1 MNLTVSTYL
10 PEAHMA
16 TSSALG
22 PIDHVD
28 LPGGRIAFHDT
39 GSGDP
44 VVFVH
49 GLLVN
54 ADLWRK
60 VVPGV
65 AAAGHR
71 CLAPDWPF
79 GAHTIPVPD
88 ADLSPTGAADL
99 IAAFLERLDLHDV
112 TLVANDTGG
121 AITQIL
127 LTRNRSRIARVV
139 LTDCDAYDKFFP
151 QPFTPLPRLV
161 AIPGLLRA
169 MLESMR
175 FKPALRLP
183 IAFGLV
189 TKRLPPAEITD
200 SYLLPSRKSAEVRAD
215 LRRFL
220 RGVHKRY
227 TLAAAQRFPELDL
240 PVLLAWAS
248 EDKAFKPSF
257 ARRLADDLPN
267 ATLRMIDDSYTFIS
281 EDRPELLTELIVE
294 FTRLHATP

>member
-1 MNLTVSTYL
+1 
-10 PEAHMA
+10 MA
-16 TSSALG
+16 TSTALG

-28 LPGGRIAFHDT
+28 LPGARIRYHDT

-71 CLAPDWPF
+71 CLTPDWPF
-79 GAHTIPVPD
+79 GAHTIPVPE

-99 IAAFLERLDLHDV
+99 IAAFLERLDLRDV

-127 LTRNRSRIARVV
+127 LTRNRSRVARVV
-139 LTDCDAYDKFFP
+139 LTNCDAYEKFFP
-151 QPFTPLPRLV
+151 QPFTPLPRLA
-161 AIPGLLRA
+161 AIPGVLRSVIE
-169 MLESMR
+169 LMR
-175 FKPALRLP
+175 FRPALRLP

-189 TKRLPPAEITD
+189 TKRQPPPEITD
-200 SYLLPSRKSAEVRAD
+200 SYLLPTRNSAAIRAD

-220 RGVHKRY
+220 RGVHNRY
-227 TLAAAQRFPELDL
+227 TLAAAERFPSLEL
-240 PVLLAWAS
+240 PILLAWAS
-248 EDKAFKPSF
+248 EDRAFKLSF
-257 ARRLADDLPN
+257 AQRLAGDLPN
-267 ATLRMIDDSYTFIS
+267 ATLKTVADSYTFIA
-281 EDRPELLTELIVE
+281 EDQPELLTELIVE

>member
-1 MNLTVSTYL
+1 
-10 PEAHMA
+10 MA

-22 PIDHVD
+22 PIEHLD
-28 LPGGRIAFHDT
+28 LPGGRIAYHDT

-71 CLAPDWPF
+71 CLAPDWPL
-79 GAHTIPVPD
+79 GAHSIPMPE
-88 ADLSPTGAADL
+88 ADLSPTGVADL
-99 IAAFLERLDLHDV
+99 IAAFLERLDLRNV

-121 AITQIL
+121 ALTQIL
-127 LTRNRSRIARVV
+127 LTRNRSRVARVI

-151 QPFTPLPRLV
+151 QPFTPLPRLAGV
-161 AIPGLLRA
+161 PGLMRA
-169 MLESMR
+169 MLELMR
-175 FKPALRLP
+175 FRPALRLP

-189 TKRLPPAEITD
+189 TKRLPPTEITD
-200 SYLLPSRKSAEVRAD
+200 SYLLPSRKSAAIRAD
-215 LRRFL
+215 LIRFL

-227 TLAAAQRFPELDL
+227 TLAAAERFPTLDL

-248 EDKAFKPSF
+248 EDRAFKPSF
-257 ARRLADDLPN
+257 ARRLANDLPN

>member
-1 MNLTVSTYL
+1 
-10 PEAHMA
+10 MA

-22 PIDHVD
+22 PINEVE
-28 LPGGRIAFHDT
+28 LPGGRIRYHET
-39 GSGDP
+39 GSGSP

-60 VVPGV
+60 VAPGV

-71 CLAPDWPF
+71 CIAPDWPF
-79 GAHTIPVPD
+79 GAHSIPVPG

-99 IAAFLERLDLHDV
+99 IAAFLDRLDLHDV

-127 LTRNRSRIARVV
+127 LTRNRSRIERVV
-139 LTDCDAYDKFFP
+139 LTDCDAYDEFFP

-161 AIPGLLRA
+161 AIPGFLRLMVA
-169 MLESMR
+169 SMVIR
-175 FKPALRLP
+175 PAQRLP

-189 TKRLPPAEITD
+189 AKRHPPAEIVD
-200 SYLLPSRKSAEVRAD
+200 SYLLPSRKSAGIRAD

-220 RGVHKRY
+220 RGVHKRH
-227 TLAAAQRFPELDL
+227 TLAAAEQFPTLDL
-240 PVLLAWAS
+240 PVLLVWAS
-248 EDKAFKPSF
+248 EDKAFPLSF
-257 ARRLADDLPN
+257 AQRLVADLPN
-267 ATLRMIDDSYTFIS
+267 ATLRTIDDSFAFIP
-281 EDRPELLTELIVE
+281 EDQPELLTEMIVE

>member
-1 MNLTVSTYL
+1 
-10 PEAHMA
+10 MA

-22 PIDHVD
+22 PSTDVD
-28 LPGGRIAFHDT
+28 LPGGRIRYHET
-39 GSGDP
+39 GSGSP

-71 CLAPDWPF
+71 CIAPDWPF
-79 GAHTIPVPD
+79 GSHSIPVPD

-99 IAAFLERLDLHDV
+99 IAAFLDRLDLHDV

-127 LTRNRSRIARVV
+127 LTRDRSRIERVV
-139 LTDCDAYDKFFP
+139 LTNCDAYDKFFP

-161 AIPGLLRA
+161 AIPGFLRMMVA
-169 MLESMR
+169 SMVIR
-175 FKPALRLP
+175 PAQRLP

-189 TKRLPPAEITD
+189 IKRHPPTAIVD
-200 SYLLPSRKSAEVRAD
+200 SYLLPSRKSAAIRAD

-220 RGVHKRY
+220 RQIHKRH
-227 TLAAAQRFPELDL
+227 TLAAAQRFPTLDL

-248 EDKAFKPSF
+248 EDKSFKLSF
-257 ARRLADDLPN
+257 AQRLAGDLPN
-267 ATLRMIDDSYTFIS
+267 ATLRTVEDSYTFIS
-281 EDRPELLTELIVE
+281 EDQPELLTEMIVE